1 MRRECLHPH
10 QPPVRLV
17 VALEHRHRPTEQ
29 PGGENGVLASA
40 MPDPAFSATGGLS
53 ETLCLPLPDGVEPAA
68 LLAELRRLSW
78 GAADILRAYARGEQ
92 PPYGFPAALQVD
104 QGGEGPVSAADL
116 AVNQWLLDGL
126 SQAFPDA
133 DWTLLSEENA
143 GERLQPGQPLT
154 AEWLWIL
161 DPLDGTKD
169 FLKGTGEYAVHLALV
184 RQGTPLLGVVLL
196 PEAEE
201 LWFGLLGSG
210 AEPNSHAW
218 CEDRAGTRRPARFS
232 QRREL
237 GELVLVASRSHRDE
251 RLEQLLAALELGDTI
266 ARGSVG
272 GKVASI
278 LRGETD
284 LYISLSGRSA
294 PKDWDMAAP
303 EAVLRAAGGAFSHA
317 DGRPLSYNDGD
328 IRQAGCLI
336 ASHGPAHGELC
347 RRAAA
352 AMATIDP
359 GFAV

>member
-1 MRRECLHPH
+1 
-10 QPPVRLV
+10 
-17 VALEHRHRPTEQ
+17 
-29 PGGENGVLASA
+29 
-40 MPDPAFSATGGLS
+40 MPDTALSATGGIPEPVCLS
-53 ETLCLPLPDGVEPAA
+53 LPDGVEQEA
-68 LLAELRRLSW
+68 LLETLRRLSW

-92 PPYGFPAALQVD
+92 PPYGFPPALQVD

-116 AVNQWLLDGL
+116 AVNQWLLNGL
-126 SQAFPDA
+126 SQAFPQA
-133 DWTLLSEENA
+133 AWTLLSEENA
-143 GERLQPGQPLT
+143 RERLQPGQPLE

-169 FLKGTGEYAVHLALV
+169 FLQGTGEYAVHLALV
-184 RQGTPLLGVVLL
+184 RHGAPVLGVVLL
-196 PEAEE
+196 PEPEE
-201 LWFGLLGSG
+201 LWFGLLGADPDANG
-210 AEPNSHAW
+210 QAW
-218 CEDRAGTRRPARFS
+218 CEDRAGARRPARLS
-232 QRREL
+232 PRREL
-237 GELVLVASRSHRDE
+237 GELVLVASRNHRDE
-251 RLEQLLAALELGDTI
+251 RLERLLAALQLGETI

-359 GFAV
+359 DFAV

>member
-1 MRRECLHPH
+1 M
-10 QPPVRLV
+10 
-17 VALEHRHRPTEQ
+17 
-29 PGGENGVLASA
+29 ENGVLAAA
-40 MPDPAFSATGGLS
+40 MPDPALS
-53 ETLCLPLPDGVEPAA
+53 SPADLDGPVSLPLPGGVEQAA
-68 LLAELRRLSW
+68 LLETLRQLSW
-78 GAADILRAYARGEQ
+78 GAADILRAYARGQQ
-92 PPYGFPAALQVD
+92 PPYGFPAALEVD

-126 SQAFPDA
+126 ERAFPQA

-143 GERLQPGQPLT
+143 RERLQPGQPLA

-169 FLKGTGEYAVHLALV
+169 FLQGTGEYAVHLALMHA
-184 RQGTPLLGVVLL
+184 GTPMLGVVLL
-196 PEAEE
+196 PEPEQ

-210 AEPNSHAW
+210 PEANGQAW
-218 CEDRAGTRRPARFS
+218 CEDRSGARQPARFS
-232 QRREL
+232 QRRAL

-251 RLEQLLAALELGDTI
+251 RLEQLLAALQLGDTI

-284 LYISLSGRSA
+284 VYISLSGRSA

-317 DGRPLSYNDGD
+317 DGRPLTYNDGD

-336 ASHGPAHGELC
+336 ASHGPSHAELC
-347 RRAAA
+347 ARAAA
-352 AMATIDP
+352 AMQRIDP
-359 GFAV
+359 DFAV